1 MSAPNVLLLDEPTN
15 DLDIETL
22 CILENY
28 LDTFAG
34 AVIAVSHD
42 RHFIDR
48 IAKHTFVYEG
58 NGKIGHYMGGY
69 TDWAETKAA
78 LEEER
83 AQLAKA
89 SSGAGSSGSGSTD
102 TRGEKQKKLKFT
114 FKEQKEYETIDDDIA
129 SLEAEIEEVD
139 SEINK
144 CGSDFGKLQK
154 LTAQREEL
162 EDALEEKME
171 RWVYLNDLA
180 EQIEAQKK

>member
-34 AVIAVSHD
+34 AVITVSHD

-58 NGKIGHYMGGY
+58 DGKIGHYMGGY

-83 AQLAKA
+83 AEIAKA
-89 SSGAGSSGSGSTD
+89 KSASNSSSTSND
-102 TRGEKQKKLKFT
+102 TRAEKQKKLKFT
-114 FKEQKEYETIDDDIA
+114 FKEQKEFETIDEDIA
-129 SLEAEIEEVD
+129 NLEAEIEEVD
-139 SEINK
+139 TEINK

-154 LTAQREEL
+154 LTAKRDEL
-162 EDALEEKME
+162 TLALDEKME